1 MEAMRIAV
9 VLNGFLLNSGFPA
22 RGCEILIGWFCC
34 HTSNSG
40 CLGGEDAS
48 RLSVNQSGAGWLPK
62 SFDER
67 VTPKTCQAER
77 LGKKR
82 TGRLGVQAQCE
93 DFFAWASDDYFHRA
107 AAVATG
113 KVSAR
118 QLSAAAHKSL
128 RNLLEL

>member
-1 MEAMRIAV
+1 M
-9 VLNGFLLNSGFPA
+9 GFSSTQGRA
-22 RGCEILIGWFCC
+22 RECNILIGWFCC

-40 CLGGEDAS
+40 CLGGRTAAH
-48 RLSVNQSGAGWLPK
+48 LSMNQSGTKSLPK
-62 SFDER
+62 PFDER
-67 VTPKTCQAER
+67 VTPKTYQAER

-128 RNLLEL
+128 RNLPEL